1 MKELRTGFTTG
12 ACAAAAAKAAALF
25 MTGGTRIGNA
35 DILLPLGKRV
45 TIPVAYVRPSENGA
59 EAAVRKDGGDDP
71 DTTHGAL
78 IVVSLSALPGREILF
93 AAGEG
98 VGTVT
103 KPGLSVPPGEP
114 AINPVPRQMIRSAIR
129 EVTPRGMRVTV
140 SIPGGEKMAD
150 KTFNPRLGI
159 TGGLSVLGTT
169 GVVRPFS
176 IDALRASLQCSLD
189 VAAACGVRTPV
200 FVPGNIGRR
209 AAERNFRLREGQ
221 IIEAG
226 NEWGFVMDLVAGLD
240 FREILVVGHPGKLVK
255 LADGYWDTH
264 SSRSESAVSAVAR
277 RAEGLFGKT
286 FSGEVTAEGI
296 FASLAPP
303 AARQLGDS
311 LADEVR
317 RAVAAKTGGRGKTAA
332 ALTDMRGRVLGTSG
346 EFAPWQ

>member
-1 MKELRTGFTTG
+1 MKKPGICYTTG
-12 ACAAAAAKAAALF
+12 ACAATAAGAAARLLAG
-25 MTGGTRIGNA
+25 GGTVRQTE
-35 DILLPLGKRV
+35 ILLPEGRRV
-45 TIPVAYVRPSENGA
+45 VIAVEYAHPDGNGA
-59 EAAVRKDGGDDP
+59 EAAVRKEAGDDP
-71 DTTHGAL
+71 DITRGAL
-78 IVVSLSALPGREILF
+78 VIVHLAPVPGSDILF
-93 AAGEG
+93 AAGAG

-103 KPGLSVPPGEP
+103 KPGLSVKPGEP
-114 AINPVPRQMIRSAIR
+114 AINPVPRQMIRNAIR
-129 EVTPRGMRVTV
+129 EVTPQGMRVTV
-140 SIPGGEKMAD
+140 SIPGGEKLAD

-189 VAAACGVRTPV
+189 VAAACGVTAPV

-209 AAERNFRLREGQ
+209 AAQRNFRLREGQ

-226 NEWGFVMDLVAGLD
+226 NEWGFVMNLAAGLD

-277 RAEGLFGKT
+277 RAEGLFGKS

-296 FASLAPP
+296 FASLALPE
-303 AARQLGDS
+303 ARQLGDS

-332 ALTDMRGRVLGTSG
+332 ALTDMRGRILGTSG
-346 EFAPWQ
+346 ELAPWQ